1 MSGPKCAGKIDQDCH
16 IKFCLMLNLSV
27 FFFKLSIDD
36 GVFEMFNSIR
46 QFVTAFECTIG
57 ITVDIKEWTLCK
69 SGTKLKVQ
77 KVDHYECS
85 AIANLFQISFLCS
98 VIYFFLFK
106 ILILAAFLF

>member
-1 MSGPKCAGKIDQDCH
+1 
-16 IKFCLMLNLSV
+16 
-27 FFFKLSIDD
+27 
-36 GVFEMFNSIR
+36 MFNSIR
-46 QFVTAFECTIG
+46 QFVNSLGHSSECTTG

-77 KVDHYECS
+77 NVDHYECS
-85 AIANLFQISFLCS
+85 TIANLFQISFLCS